1 MIDILSGSDS
11 LRLLVVLMI
20 LVPLLHYL
28 QTSRE
33 AAVESLLVDF
43 GASVCSCSMK
53 QPHFILVARLVV
65 LVHFL
70 FLGHEL
76 SIQHKIL
83 NSLDFDNVCVGTVCR
98 CM

>member
-11 LRLLVVLMI
+11 LRLLVVI
-20 LVPLLHYL
+20 VPLLHDL

-53 QPHFILVARLVV
+53 QPHFVSVARLVA
-65 LVHFL
+65 LVHYL
-70 FLGHEL
+70 FPDHEL
-76 SIQHKIL
+76 SI
-83 NSLDFDNVCVGTVCR
+83 
-98 CM
+98 